1 MTQNNNFS
9 VLPFYTDIEQQN
21 HRKSYAFGA
30 IYPLFAPANILL
42 PFQIMR
48 EHREKEVIGVELQQ
62 QNRYNNY
69 YINENGVQPAESG
82 FDVISYSLDLDTHY
96 SIKFE
101 DFGNAKRRYD
111 DAVIALVEDING
123 NYTALSSS
131 NDPFTGVWVLPQNSV
146 RLYVQIKVTGSENT
160 FVAIAQYLRP
170 IELVN
175 LYDKDGVLI
184 GDITQ
189 YMQDAG
195 LQVVEFSPLGYDV
208 IVFPAIM
215 PMQTNMLDGFHYL
228 SISDGVQT
236 WYSDMFTIV
245 HDMTPYLK
253 IEWWDVENFVFDA
266 GQIVYQNPAF
276 KNRLYFCTELGK
288 PEYQFE
294 EEGESRDGY
303 YFPTKQI
310 SEKTYK
316 CTVLAPEY
324 LCDVMRFIR
333 MADYVRITDKYG
345 REYDVDTFLI
355 TPKWQTQG
363 DLASVEIEFETNTVA
378 KKIGKGYTM

>member
-1 MTQNNNFS
+1 MTQNNNLS

-30 IYPLFAPANILL
+30 IYPLFAPANFLL

-48 EHREKEVIGVELQQ
+48 PTR
-62 QNRYNNY
+62 
-69 YINENGVQPAESG
+69 
-82 FDVISYSLDLDTHY
+82 
-96 SIKFE
+96 
-101 DFGNAKRRYD
+101 GNAITR
-111 DAVIALVEDING
+111 
-123 NYTALSSS
+123 
-131 NDPFTGVWVLPQNSV
+131 V
-146 RLYVQIKVTGSENT
+146 RLYDRNGN
-160 FVAIAQYLRP
+160 L
-170 IELVN
+170 IEDLTQN
-175 LYDKDGVLI
+175 MKDV
-184 GDITQ
+184 
-189 YMQDAG
+189 G
-195 LQVVEFSPLGYDV
+195 LQIVRFQALGYDV
-208 IVFPAIM
+208 IVFPAILPM
-215 PMQTNMLDGFHYL
+215 PTNMFDGIHYL
-228 SISDGVQT
+228 TISDGVQT
-236 WYSDMFTIV
+236 WYSEMFTIV
-245 HDMTPYLK
+245 QDMTPYLK
-253 IEWWDVENFVFDA
+253 IEWWDAENFVFDA
-266 GQIVYQNPAF
+266 GQIIYQNPAF

-288 PEYQFE
+288 PEYQFD
-294 EEGESRDGY
+294 EEGDNRNGY

-378 KKIGKGYTM
+378 KKIGRGYTMQNKGDFNADYNNDFNNQE